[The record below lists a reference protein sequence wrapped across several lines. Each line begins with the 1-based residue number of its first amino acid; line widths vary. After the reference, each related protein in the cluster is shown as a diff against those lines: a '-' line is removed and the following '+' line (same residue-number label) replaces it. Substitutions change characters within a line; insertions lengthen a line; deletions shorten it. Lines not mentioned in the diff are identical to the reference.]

1 MQAILPYRSSVYAG
15 GGYYGARLLAV
26 QLASAVDCST
36 NDAHTARMVI
46 DRRHSEAA
54 AAAFQSIIDPEQSC
68 LMLVFVL
75 VASLGVVRHKRHFLV
90 SGSLFL
96 CLSLPSKITR
106 RHFNCPVRTTVS
118 VVLQ

>member
-1 MQAILPYRSSVYAG
+1 MQAILQYRSSVYAG
-15 GGYYGARLLAV
+15 GGYYCARLLAV
-26 QLASAVDCST
+26 QLASVVDCST
-36 NDAHTARMVI
+36 NDAHTARMVM

-54 AAAFQSIIDPEQSC
+54 ALQSIIDPEQSC

-96 CLSLPSKITR
+96 CLSLPSEITR

>member
-54 AAAFQSIIDPEQSC
+54 AAFQSIIDPEQSC

-96 CLSLPSKITR
+96 CLSLLSEITR